1 MEGGSLQFAIISR
14 CSLACAGASV
24 LVGLS
29 VVKSWVMYIHL
40 TSTGRWFADNA
51 VWTAMAT
58 ILSVLRIDYAR
69 DVHGHKI
76 DVKPEFT
83 GAAAM

>member
-1 MEGGSLQFAIISR
+1 MMGN
-14 CSLACAGASV
+14 V
-24 LVGLS
+24 
-29 VVKSWVMYIHL
+29 HL

-83 GAAAM
+83 SAATV